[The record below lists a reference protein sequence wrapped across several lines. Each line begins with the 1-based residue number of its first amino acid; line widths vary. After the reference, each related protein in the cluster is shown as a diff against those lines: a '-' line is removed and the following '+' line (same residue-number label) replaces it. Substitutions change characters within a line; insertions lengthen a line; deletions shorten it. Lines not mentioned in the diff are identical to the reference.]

1 MAYDIVDPTTGKV
14 VETAT
19 SFAAALRMQEF
30 LQNSRLLPYCVRP
43 TPKPTPKP
51 AATRRRKRF
60 AIFHLKERS

>member
-1 MAYDIVDPTTGKV
+1 MGYDIVDPATHEV

-43 TPKPTPKP
+43 TPKPAP
-51 AATRRRKRF
+51 AATRRRRRF